1 MTSHPAGAREPIAR
15 AEPLREAVY
24 LRVVDLI
31 SAGEYAPGDPLTEAG
46 LSRTLQVSRTPVRE
60 ALLRLQA
67 EGVLQSAL
75 ARGFTVRPLVRRD
88 AAELYPVLAA
98 LEGLATRTVT
108 SLDAATTRR
117 LHTTLDELAQCADP
131 VRRWQLDT
139 EWHTTIA
146 AASGNRHLL
155 GMLTQL
161 RTNLSRYELT
171 YMREVKHRAEV
182 DDEHRKVLAAL
193 AGGDFGQAADLLE
206 AHWHDGMRT
215 ILDWLDGGV
224 DADGDGDA
232 DGHGERPAS

>member
-1 MTSHPAGAREPIAR
+1 MTSHPAATHEPIAR

-24 LRVVDLI
+24 LRIVALV
-31 SAGEYAPGDPLTEAG
+31 SSGAYAPGAPLTEAG

-98 LEGLATRTVT
+98 LEGLATRTIT
-108 SLDAATTRR
+108 SMGTATTKR
-117 LHTTLDELAQCADP
+117 LHTTLDALAKCTDP

-146 AASGNRHLL
+146 AAADNRHLL
-155 GMLTQL
+155 GMITQL

-171 YMREVKHRAEV
+171 YMREVKQRAEV
-182 DDEHRKVLAAL
+182 DRQHREVLAAL
-193 AGGDFGQAADLLE
+193 VRGEFAHAADLLE

-215 ILDWLDGGV
+215 ILDWLDGT
-224 DADGDGDA
+224 
-232 DGHGERPAS
+232 E

>member
-1 MTSHPAGAREPIAR
+1 MTPHPAGTHEPIAR

-31 SAGEYAPGDPLTEAG
+31 SSGAYAPGAPLTEAG

-98 LEGLATRTVT
+98 LEGLATRSIT
-108 SLDAATTRR
+108 SIDGATTDR
-117 LHTTLDELAQCADP
+117 LHTVLAELARCTDP
-131 VRRWQLDT
+131 VRRWRLDT

-146 AASGNRHLL
+146 AAAGNRHLL

-171 YMREVKHRAEV
+171 YMREVEHRAEV
-182 DDEHRKVLAAL
+182 DHAHREVLAAL
-193 AGGDFGQAADLLE
+193 TRGEFARAADLLE
-206 AHWHDGMRT
+206 RHWHDGMQT
-215 ILDWLDGGV
+215 VLDWLDGAGP
-224 DADGDGDA
+224 D
-232 DGHGERPAS
+232 

>member
-1 MTSHPAGAREPIAR
+1 MTTYPAGTDEPIAR
-15 AEPLREAVY
+15 AEPLRETVY
-24 LRVVDLI
+24 LRIVALI
-31 SAGEYAPGDPLTEAG
+31 SSGAYAPGAPLTEAG

-88 AAELYPVLAA
+88 AAELYPVLAS
-98 LEGLATRTVT
+98 LEALATRTIT
-108 SLDAATTRR
+108 SLDPATTER
-117 LHTTLDELAQCADP
+117 LRTTLDALEECTDP

-146 AASGNRHLL
+146 AAAGNRHLL

-171 YMREVKHRAEV
+171 YMREVTHRAEV
-182 DDEHRKVLAAL
+182 DHEHRTVLAAL
-193 AGGDFGQAADLLE
+193 ADGDFARAAHRLE
-206 AHWHDGMRT
+206 RHWHDGMHT
-215 ILDWLDGGV
+215 ILDWLEGPD
-224 DADGDGDA
+224 
-232 DGHGERPAS
+232 

>member
-1 MTSHPAGAREPIAR
+1 MTPHAAGAQEPLAR

-31 SAGEYAPGDPLTEAG
+31 CSGAYAPGAPLTEAG
-46 LSRTLQVSRTPVRE
+46 LSRALQVSRTPVRE

-98 LEGLATRTVT
+98 LEGLAARSIT
-108 SLDAATTRR
+108 SLDAATTKR
-117 LHTTLDELAQCADP
+117 LHTTLAALAACTDP
-131 VRRWQLDT
+131 VRRWRLDT

-146 AASGNRHLL
+146 AAAGNGHLL
-155 GMLTQL
+155 GLITQM
-161 RTNLSRYELT
+161 RTNLSRYELA

-182 DDEHRKVLAAL
+182 DREHRDILAAL
-193 AGGDFGQAADLLE
+193 GRGDAARAGDLLE
-206 AHWHDGMRT
+206 SHWHAGMRT
-215 ILDWLDGGV
+215 ILDWL
-224 DADGDGDA
+224 
-232 DGHGERPAS
+232 GEPE